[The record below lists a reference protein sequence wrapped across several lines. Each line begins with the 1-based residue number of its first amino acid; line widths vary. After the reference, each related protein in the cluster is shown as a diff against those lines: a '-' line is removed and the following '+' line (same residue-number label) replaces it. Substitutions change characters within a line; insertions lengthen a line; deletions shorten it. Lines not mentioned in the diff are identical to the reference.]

1 MPLAHGISD
10 TALVNDLIESEFG
23 FRPLIA
29 RTRRLGRPIDG
40 RIQPIA
46 VTLSVINDAIYL
58 VDNAKMLRKSANDNV
73 RQLIYINRDMT
84 KAEAQAAFDQRNRR
98 RNQRRTGVNHPPA
111 AQSTVRPAS
120 SQPMGTTDNGHQLKL
135 SITLHLQ
142 IPLYCDLPLSP
153 QPRFMNI

>member
-1 MPLAHGISD
+1 MD
-10 TALVNDLIESEFG
+10 DVIESEFG

-46 VTLSVINDAIYL
+46 ATLSVINDAIYL

-84 KAEAQAAFDQRNRR
+84 KAEARAAFDQRNQQ
-98 RNQRRTGVNHPPA
+98 RNQRRTGVNLLLDLQA
-111 AQSTVRPAS
+111 VNKWVQRTY
-120 SQPMGTTDNGHQLKL
+120 HQLKL

-153 QPRFMNI
+153 QPRFMKI